1 MRDPEDSAKSARNPP
16 RLVTQD
22 GVLVGKELI
31 GGGGGGRPPT
41 DRGRGE
47 PDILD
52 IRSDVELAR
61 LLVADLRADLGEVHW
76 CEGRLSS
83 YCGTHWIAYP
93 EHLLRLAA
101 HRYHGSHFFKPGRQR
116 AEVVLLGKTRI
127 NSIISEL
134 AAMLAAPDFF
144 GEWPDGINC
153 ESGLVR
159 IDADGAAQL
168 EQHHPDHRCRH
179 VLRGHWV
186 PPSPARTAWHHRPTV
201 CSLDTH
207 MADLRMIPTRRT
219 RSICSLK
226 PWGRGLPA
234 SPPAWPGQKP

>member
-31 GGGGGGRPPT
+31 CGGGGGRPPT

-134 AAMLAAPDFF
+134 AARA
-144 GEWPDGINC
+144 GSYG
-153 ESGLVR
+153 S
-159 IDADGAAQL
+159 
-168 EQHHPDHRCRH
+168 
-179 VLRGHWV
+179 
-186 PPSPARTAWHHRPTV
+186 TPTV
-201 CSLDTH
+201 RLSSNSIIQTTAAAMCCAGIGSPRARRGPPGTT
-207 MADLRMIPTRRT
+207 ARQSARSIPTWR
-219 RSICSLK
+219 IC
-226 PWGRGLPA
+226 G
-234 SPPAWPGQKP
+234 